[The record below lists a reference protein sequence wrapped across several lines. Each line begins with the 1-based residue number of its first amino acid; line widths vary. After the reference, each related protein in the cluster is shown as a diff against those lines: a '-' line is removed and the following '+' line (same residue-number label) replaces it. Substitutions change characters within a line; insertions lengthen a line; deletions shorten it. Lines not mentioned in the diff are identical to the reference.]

1 MSTAAPQPHLPPWL
15 DSAAEEKR
23 FRAILATVL
32 AASLLL
38 GIVVPLLDVEQPDLS
53 RPDNVSPRLAKLVM
67 ERKPPPPPPPPE
79 PEPVKEEP
87 VPEPPVVEE
96 PKPEPEPEPP
106 PKPEPEKKPP
116 PKPEP
121 PPEARK
127 EAAREKAARSG
138 LLALSSEL
146 SALRQNEVI
155 KKLKKK
161 DKPLRRATRKP
172 PPKAAPSVIN
182 KDIAKASGG
191 IDTSTLSRETGTTE
205 LAEHVITQVVS
216 PGSED
221 LAAQAGAPPT
231 RSKEDIE
238 LVFDINKGRLNALY
252 NRALRRN
259 PALEGKVVLKL
270 TIAPSGKV
278 TACEIVSSE
287 LDDPSLER
295 KLVMRVKLFDFGPE
309 EDVGDVTITYPLEFF
324 PG

>member
-1 MSTAAPQPHLPPWL
+1 MSTAAPQPQLPPWL

-23 FRAILATVL
+23 FRLILAMVL
-32 AASLLL
+32 VASLLL
-38 GIVVPLLDVEQPDLS
+38 SIVVPLVSVEQPEFSHADS
-53 RPDNVSPRLAKLVM
+53 VPPRLAKLVM

-79 PEPVKEEP
+79 PEPVIEEP
-87 VPEPPVVEE
+87 VPEPPVIEKPE
-96 PKPEPEPEPP
+96 PKPEPAPA
-106 PKPEPEKKPP
+106 PEPEKKPE

-121 PPEARK
+121 PPEVRK

-146 SALRQNEVI
+146 SALRQNDVL

-161 DKPLRRATRKP
+161 DKPLRRASKKP
-172 PPKAAPSVIN
+172 PPKAAPSVID
-182 KDIAKASGG
+182 KDVTKTSGG
-191 IDTSTLSRETGTTE
+191 IDTSRLSRDTGDTE

-221 LAAQAGAPPT
+221 LVAQAEAPPT

-238 LVFDINKGRLNALY
+238 LVFDLNKGRLNALY

-259 PALEGKVVLKL
+259 PALEGKVVLKIA
-270 TIAPSGKV
+270 IAPSGKV

-287 LDDPSLER
+287 LGDPSLER

-309 EDVGDVTITYPLEFF
+309 EDVGEITITYPLEFF